1 MNNGAAPA
9 PAMAGVT
16 PARGAAAP
24 ARRDRRRIVGLI
36 RLAAI
41 LALVAIAI
49 TTPGFTAMPAVL
61 ALLTT
66 MSFIGCVAVAMTF
79 VTISGNIM
87 SLCFGATAAASS
99 LIFVGVLQE
108 EIGLLPAVAASL
120 AFGALATGLQGF
132 CIGYFRANP
141 IIMSIAALAMILGVT
156 QFITRGASLY
166 ASTGGPQ
173 EVLKGRIAGVPIEF
187 IIFVS
192 TVLIGHLLLGF
203 TRFGR
208 NLYMIGNSERAAEAA
223 GVRVWRSIT
232 GAYIVAGMFA
242 AVPGIMLGSRY
253 GLANM
258 EYGIGYDYDAIAAVL
273 VGGTSLFGGSGTVGG
288 TLIGALTMGVLRNG
302 LNLLG
307 VSSFLQ
313 QLVIGAVIIAAV
325 LVDVM
330 LKEKRV

>member
-1 MNNGAAPA
+1 MNDGAAPA
-9 PAMAGVT
+9 PAITGGV
-16 PARGAAAP
+16 PSARGPAAP
-24 ARRDRRRIVGLI
+24 ARRDRRRLVSLI
-36 RLAAI
+36 RLAAVV
-41 LALVAIAI
+41 ALVAIAF

-66 MSFIGCVAVAMTF
+66 MSFIGCIAVAMSF

-99 LIFVGVLQE
+99 LIFIGVLQE
-108 EIGLLPAVAASL
+108 EIGLLPAIAASL
-120 AFGALATGLQGF
+120 AFGAAATGLQGF

-141 IIMSIAALAMILGVT
+141 IIMSIAALALILGVA
-156 QFITRGASLY
+156 QLVTRGSSLY
-166 ASTGGPQ
+166 AETGGPH

-187 IIFVS
+187 IIFVA
-192 TVLIGHLLLGF
+192 TALIGHLLLGF

-232 GAYIVAGMFA
+232 GAYVVAGIFA

-273 VGGTSLFGGSGTVGG
+273 VGGTAIHGGEGNVLRTFLGIVVIAVVQVIVLLYGFRQEWQYLITGLIVLGVIMLHTVGSD
-288 TLIGALTMGVLRNG
+288 R
-302 LNLLG
+302 
-307 VSSFLQ
+307 
-313 QLVIGAVIIAAV
+313 
-325 LVDVM
+325 
-330 LKEKRV
+330 